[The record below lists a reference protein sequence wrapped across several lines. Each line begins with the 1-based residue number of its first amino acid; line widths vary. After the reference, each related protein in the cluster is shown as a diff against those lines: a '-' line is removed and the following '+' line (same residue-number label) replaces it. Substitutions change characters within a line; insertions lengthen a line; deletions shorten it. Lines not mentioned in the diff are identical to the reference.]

1 MTVEELISQLSKY
14 DRDLSVVIVDE
25 YGKPFHVSYC
35 SPQRLDEQLNKFL
48 YLEEVENDQN
58 PNENPV
64 KVISIWPEC

>member
-1 MTVEELISQLSKY
+1 M
-14 DRDLSVVIVDE
+14 IVDE